1 MDNFSV
7 SDIFYDLS
15 LLILDY
21 NYLMVDYSDYLF
33 LLSDWSYYIDLANY
47 DDNELILFESVLF

>member
-1 MDNFSV
+1 
-7 SDIFYDLS
+7 LS

>member
-1 MDNFSV
+1 VLNDLDEMDNFSV

-33 LLSDWSYYIDLANY
+33 LLSD
-47 DDNELILFESVLF
+47 